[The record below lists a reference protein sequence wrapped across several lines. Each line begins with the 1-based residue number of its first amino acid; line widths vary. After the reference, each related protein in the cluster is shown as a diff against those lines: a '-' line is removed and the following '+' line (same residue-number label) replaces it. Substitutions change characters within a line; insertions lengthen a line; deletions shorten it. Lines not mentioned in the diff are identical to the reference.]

1 MESCSGDK
9 ISCSAVPTALE
20 GKRAHEQGQLCWL
33 AARFGSKLRKSQLF
47 KGGNKHPTLWHTLG
61 KRPANFALTLALKC

>member
-20 GKRAHEQGQLCWL
+20 GELIRKVNSGSGRVGWL
-33 AARFGSKLRKSQLF
+33 PGLSASSEKS
-47 KGGNKHPTLWHTLG
+47 
-61 KRPANFALTLALKC
+61 